1 MTRFIR
7 STLFLAAVA
16 LLGGC
21 GGSDNG
27 TGTLSVQVTDAKVDE
42 ANAVVLHYTAVT
54 IHGEGGNE
62 VVEVF
67 DPVTG
72 EPGRSINLLDYT
84 NGVSTV
90 LFEQV
95 LSAGN
100 YSWMRLEIDFDPAKS
115 YIDLPEGRFSLRCDS
130 CENNGMKLN
139 RSFTIASDQT
149 TAFTLDFD
157 LRSSITYANGEHH
170 IRPTIRVVGTQ
181 ASGAIA
187 GTVDASLI
195 TAPGTGEDTGCAV
208 YVFEGENATLDD
220 IYIPMSGPVP
230 DTQNN
235 PVTTATVT
243 YNAEADIPYTY
254 TAAFLPEGIY
264 TVSLTCDTAL
274 DDSATDEPVTETPT
288 AEDPENM
295 MVFTG
300 TTNNVPVTAGV
311 VTEANFDVVEG
322 GV

>member
-1 MTRFIR
+1 MKRFMTSI
-7 STLFLAAVA
+7 LFLAAMA

-54 IHGEGGNE
+54 IHGEGGNTL
-62 VVEVF
+62 VEVT
-67 DPVTG
+67 DPLTG

-84 NGVSTV
+84 NGESTV
-90 LFEQV
+90 LFEQE

-100 YSWMRLEIDFDPAKS
+100 YSWMRLEIDFSKS
-115 YIDLPEGRFSLRCDS
+115 FIELADGQHELRCDS

-139 RSFTIASDQT
+139 RSFTIDADQT

-208 YVFEGENATLDD
+208 YVFNGGDAQLDD

-230 DTQNN
+230 AEQNN
-235 PVTTATVT
+235 PVTTAMVN
-243 YNAEADIPYTY
+243 YNAEADPPTYTY
-254 TAAFLPEGIY
+254 TAAFLLEGTY
-264 TVSLTCDTAL
+264 TVSLTCDAVL

-288 AEDPENM
+288 AEDPANM

-300 TTNNVPVTAGV
+300 TTYNVPVTAGD
-311 VTEANFDVVEG
+311 VTEVNFGVVEG